1 MSDAHPGGVA
11 APRGAG
17 SHPPAQ
23 HPAEVPRATGDSGL
37 TRGLAVLRALGS
49 TEALAEGGLGVV
61 RVAAIVDAHKSQVS
75 RTLAVLATEGFVERS
90 ADLSYRLGWR
100 LYGLAAQ
107 AGDRRLLV
115 GAGPVLDQLVATV
128 GETAHL
134 SVRRGTDVLTVLS
147 RAPDRAV
154 CAVGWAGRIVP
165 ASCSSSGRV
174 LFMGHSTAE
183 IERIFGQE
191 SLPQPTAAAPRDATE
206 LARRVADA
214 ARQGFAIVDEELEA
228 GLVGI
233 AAPIWDADGTVAA
246 AVNISGPKFRLA
258 RRRRTV
264 ARSVT
269 SAGEALSATL
279 SDASSAGPR

>member
-1 MSDAHPGGVA
+1 
-11 APRGAG
+11 
-17 SHPPAQ
+17 
-23 HPAEVPRATGDSGL
+23 L

-61 RVAAIVDAHKSQVS
+61 RVAAMVGAHKSQVS
-75 RTLAVLATEGFVERS
+75 RTLAVLAKEGFVERS
-90 ADLSYRLGWR
+90 EDRSYRLGWR

-134 SVRRGTDVLTVLS
+134 SVRRGTEVLTVLS

-154 CAVGWAGRIVP
+154 CAVGWAGRTVP

-174 LFMGHSTAE
+174 LFMGHSRE
-183 IERIFGQE
+183 ELERIFGE
-191 SLPQPTAAAPRDATE
+191 VSLPQPTTAAPRDATQF
-206 LARRVADA
+206 ARRVELA

-233 AAPIWDADGTVAA
+233 AAPIRDADGTVVA

-258 RRRRTV
+258 RRRRAV
-264 ARSVT
+264 AKSVT
-269 SAGEALSATL
+269 TAAERLSAAL
-279 SDASSAGPR
+279 NDASSAEPRTQTDFRFPQGSA